1 MGPTDMQFKA
11 QLLDE
16 YTRLKRIKEKAV
28 AEGATDTAAYIDE
41 EIELVKLKLQPLE
54 LPEIKE

>member
-1 MGPTDMQFKA
+1 MSQTDMQFKA

-16 YTRLKRIKEKAV
+16 YTRLKRIRQKAIS
-28 AEGATDTAAYIDE
+28 EGATETAAYIDE

-54 LPEIKE
+54 LPEI

>member
-1 MGPTDMQFKA
+1 MEQTDLQFKS

-16 YTRLKRIKEKAV
+16 YTRLKRIKEKALK
-28 AEGATDTAAYIDE
+28 EGATETAAYIDE

-54 LPEIKE
+54 LPEV

>member
-1 MGPTDMQFKA
+1 MGQTDLQFKS

-16 YTRLKRIKEKAV
+16 YTRLKRIKEKALK
-28 AEGATDTAAYIDE
+28 EGAQETVAYIDE

-54 LPEIKE
+54 LPEA